1 MNLIPL
7 KEFESNLVRLFF
19 SKCNTAEIRIV
30 KYHPDKIYGHRP
42 TEAVRRFLFFYQ
54 IIGSCFSFI
63 QILHPWPMT
72 LAKYHT
78 LDIPVM
84 MAIIAIIITLC
95 QDDDVDDDGMVCRT
109 HRAQRGEISGAKT
122 EPAVPYNTHLPIL

>member
-1 MNLIPL
+1 
-7 KEFESNLVRLFF
+7 
-19 SKCNTAEIRIV
+19 
-30 KYHPDKIYGHRP
+30 
-42 TEAVRRFLFFYQ
+42 
-54 IIGSCFSFI
+54 
-63 QILHPWPMT
+63 MT

-78 LDIPVM
+78 LDIPVL

-122 EPAVPYNTHLPIL
+122 EPAVPYNTHLPLCGCVVCPYPDFTTISYLALLRYIHGLLRYAAMMPLLPLDGNVLRGGFAGYPW